1 MIFTMT
7 AKLSCL
13 NEWMKMEMS
22 SNNRVHPI
30 GPVIYYDLE
39 LENVEPQEDHVFS
52 CLRDY
57 DCVYTDCGR
66 AALRLISEYVREGEV
81 LVPDYSCNAM
91 SQGFQQLDIVPYPMG
106 EDFVPD
112 PEVLERL
119 ITPRTKMIS
128 VNHFCGRPLE
138 EDTIRGLLRLKER
151 YGLILHEDATQ
162 SFPFRYN

>member
-1 MIFTMT
+1 
-7 AKLSCL
+7 
-13 NEWMKMEMS
+13 MS

-112 PEVLERL
+112 PEV
-119 ITPRTKMIS
+119 PRQRQRIGK
-128 VNHFCGRPLE
+128 
-138 EDTIRGLLRLKER
+138 IRK
-151 YGLILHEDATQ
+151 
-162 SFPFRYN
+162 SS